1 MSDQV
6 KPAENSGQQ
15 EEKEERN
22 QAQIDYD
29 QGKTFVENNDPTL
42 AAAAFHNALMGYEE
56 QGDEKG
62 IAKASDQLGDIC
74 AGREENQKAMEH
86 YQRSLAI
93 CDKLGDPFSLL
104 LLKKK
109 MVKVLRVT
117 KKNEEAV
124 KLYMDILDTYSAN
137 NNPAGA
143 VELLEDLSSL
153 YLETGE
159 RVKAAD
165 ALRTAASI
173 HANFKHARLAAK
185 LEEKAQQLEAGG
197 E

>member
-1 MSDQV
+1 MSEQQNLT
-6 KPAENSGQQ
+6 ENSEQN
-15 EEKEERN
+15 ESEERN

-29 QGKTFVENNDPTL
+29 QGKTFMENDDPTL

-56 QGDEKG
+56 QGDEQG
-62 IAKASDQLGDIC
+62 VARASDQLGDIC
-74 AGREENQKAMEH
+74 AGRDEYQKAMEH

-93 CDKLGDPFSLL
+93 CDKLNDPFSLL

-117 KKNEEAV
+117 KKYDEATT
-124 KLYMDILDTYSAN
+124 LYLDILDTYGAN

-143 VELLEDLSSL
+143 VALLEELVSL
-153 YLETGE
+153 YLEIGE
-159 RVKAAD
+159 RAKAAD
-165 ALRTAASI
+165 AYRTAAAI
-173 HANFKHARLAAK
+173 HVNFKHARQAEK
-185 LEEKAQQLEAGG
+185 LEEKARELEASG